1 MSMQRPDVHIML
13 DFMQAQSRL
22 PRAVQSKTS
31 KLILQLKADPSAN
44 GVNWESI
51 EGARDRHMK
60 SARVD
65 INYRAI
71 VYDRGNALVLLWVD
85 KHDDAYRWAR
95 NRVVEINPATASVQ
109 VSDLGLVEV
118 AQERAAQETPAEAQA
133 PKLFVHVADSDLVKL
148 GVPEALL
155 PAVQDLRGRRG
166 IGGG

>member
-1 MSMQRPDVHIML
+1 MSEQRPEVHIML

-65 INYRAI
+65 LNYRAI

-118 AQERAAQETPAEAQA
+118 AQERAAEEANLIERS
-133 PKLFVHVADSDLVKL
+133 PKLFDHVADSDLV
-148 GVPEALL
+148 
-155 PAVQDLRGRRG
+155 
-166 IGGG
+166 

>member
-1 MSMQRPDVHIML
+1 MSMQRPEVHIML

-60 SARVD
+60 SARVN

-95 NRVVEINPATASVQ
+95 NRVVEINPTTASVQ
-109 VSDLGLVEV
+109 VRTWGSSRSHKSG
-118 AQERAAQETPAEAQA
+118 
-133 PKLFVHVADSDLVKL
+133 S
-148 GVPEALL
+148 
-155 PAVQDLRGRRG
+155 LRKTRRKRRHRSCSRMSPTR
-166 IGGG
+166 IW

>member
-1 MSMQRPDVHIML
+1 MSMPRPEVHIML

-51 EGARDRHMK
+51 EGARDRHMR

-95 NRVVEINPATASVQ
+95 NRVVEINPTTASVQ

-118 AQERAAQETPAEAQA
+118 AQELAAQENPVKAQA
-133 PKLFVHVADSDLVKL
+133 PKLFAHVAEL
-148 GVPEALL
+148 GSGEI
-155 PAVQDLRGRRG
+155 GRA
-166 IGGG
+166 